1 MNLGC
6 RDAHQPRRLT
16 GMRRDYAVGR
26 QAYTACGQLVQG
38 IGIPD
43 LRLLGVGG
51 NRQQAFAPGRC
62 AQAGT
67 DNDHR
72 DFFQQ
77 PHQLVGRT
85 HADGHHLRQARQCG
99 WHVLRASR
107 QRDHAGATAQSAFST
122 QQRSTA
128 KAMVAADD
136 QQVAELAFMGVRGT
150 CSQLRQMAVQQRL
163 YVGNC
168 VFCLR
173 HASSS
178 SDVWQNYT
186 HLTCGFPCL
195 MPAITSDLPA
205 LAQSIKDW
213 GRELGFQQVGISGL
227 DLAEHELHL
236 QRWLDAGYHGEMDYM
251 GAHGSKRSHP
261 EELVPGTLRVV
272 SLRMDYLPGDTQ
284 MAQLLAKPDKAYI
297 SRYALGRDYHKLIR
311 KRVQQLADRIQA
323 QIGPFGFR
331 AFVDSAPV
339 LEKAIAEQAGLGWIG
354 KNTLVLNR
362 KAGSYFFLSELF
374 VDLPLPVDAPHAT
387 EHCGRCTACLDICPT
402 NAFVGPYVL
411 DARRCISYLTIELK
425 SAIPEDLRPLIGNRV
440 FGCDD
445 CQIVCPW
452 NRFARSTAESDFKP
466 RHNLDNA
473 ELAELFMWDED
484 KFLSSTEGSPL
495 RRAGYERWLRNLAV
509 GLGNAPSS
517 IPVLEALKARRDYP
531 SELVRE
537 HVEWALNQHA
547 TR

>member
-1 MNLGC
+1 MS
-6 RDAHQPRRLT
+6 
-16 GMRRDYAVGR
+16 
-26 QAYTACGQLVQG
+26 TAA
-38 IGIPD
+38 PD
-43 LRLLGVGG
+43 L
-51 NRQQAFAPGRC
+51 
-62 AQAGT
+62 
-67 DNDHR
+67 
-72 DFFQQ
+72 
-77 PHQLVGRT
+77 
-85 HADGHHLRQARQCG
+85 
-99 WHVLRASR
+99 
-107 QRDHAGATAQSAFST
+107 AT
-122 QQRSTA
+122 
-128 KAMVAADD
+128 
-136 QQVAELAFMGVRGT
+136 
-150 CSQLRQMAVQQRL
+150 
-163 YVGNC
+163 
-168 VFCLR
+168 
-173 HASSS
+173 
-178 SDVWQNYT
+178 
-186 HLTCGFPCL
+186 
-195 MPAITSDLPA
+195 
-205 LAQSIKDW
+205 LAQSLKDW
-213 GRELGFQQVGISGL
+213 GRELGFQQVGIAGIEL
-227 DLAEHELHL
+227 GEHEAHL
-236 QRWLDAGYHGEMDYM
+236 ARWLAAGHHGEMDYM
-251 GAHGSKRSHP
+251 AAHGSKRARP
-261 EELVPGTLRVV
+261 AELVPGTLRVI
-272 SLRMDYLPGDTQ
+272 SLRMDYLPGDTR
-284 MAQLLAKPDKAYI
+284 MAEVLASPDKAYL

-374 VDLPLPVDAPHAT
+374 VDLPLPIDPPHST

-425 SAIPEDLRPLIGNRV
+425 SAIPEELRPLIGNRV

-452 NRFARSTAESDFKP
+452 NRFARPSGESDFKP

-517 IPVLEALKARRDYP
+517 IPVLEALKARLDYP

-547 TR
+547 LRQCSSL